1 MATGTVFA
9 VFEDFN
15 ETRDEPLAPPD
26 EEASVPFD
34 EVGGIRDAAWT
45 EGYITGRQ
53 GCGPRSDDS
62 SLTAKLLTSV
72 HELGTT
78 TSRAVDAAA
87 LAVADLLVSTVIAAT
102 SDGWSARLLDRVR
115 IVAER
120 IKPALTVAP
129 EFVLRDDQ
137 GTEQNFG
144 DLLDLSRVLE
154 AGCVG
159 EDVTI
164 RWQRGEA
171 TIGRMALL
179 EDLREAI
186 IPLSAGRIPVDQIP
200 LNRILAD
207 QIPMDQIPA
216 DQIPMDQ
223 IPIDQIPV
231 DRKNA
236 QDARNLT

>member
-1 MATGTVFA
+1 MASDTVFA

-15 ETRDEPLAPPD
+15 EIRDEPPAPPD

-34 EVGGIRDAAWT
+34 EIGGIRDAAWT
-45 EGYITGRQ
+45 EGYMTAREE
-53 GCGPRSDDS
+53 CGPRSEDS

-72 HELGTT
+72 HELGAT

-102 SDGWSARLLDRVR
+102 ADGWSARLLERVR

-137 GTEQNFG
+137 GTEQSFA

-154 AGCVG
+154 AGCIG

-171 TIGRMALL
+171 TVSRMALL

-186 IPLSAGRIPVDQIP
+186 VPLSAGRIPMKQIP
-200 LNRILAD
+200 V
-207 QIPMDQIPA
+207 
-216 DQIPMDQ
+216 DQ

-231 DRKNA
+231 DRTSA
-236 QDARNLT
+236 QDSRNLT